1 MKAAAMAEIEAEQA
15 KAERYA
21 EGYYEGFSDG
31 YDRALKDIQK
41 LRGVAVEEMVRGDF
55 SVLSA
60 ENKQGYIT
68 IPLRS

>member
-1 MKAAAMAEIEAEQA
+1 MKEAAMAEIEAEQA

-41 LRGVAVEEMVRGDF
+41 LRGVAVEELLRGF
-55 SVLSA
+55 R
-60 ENKQGYIT
+60 
-68 IPLRS
+68 RSEG

>member
-1 MKAAAMAEIEAEQA
+1 MGSMKAAAMAEIEAEQA

-41 LRGVAVEEMVRGDF
+41 LRGVAVEEMLRGFGHELDK
-55 SVLSA
+55 A
-60 ENKQGYIT
+60 E
-68 IPLRS
+68 S

>member
-1 MKAAAMAEIEAEQA
+1 MKAEAMAEIEAEQA

-41 LRGVAVEEMVRGDF
+41 LRGVAVEEMLRGFGHGLDK
-55 SVLSA
+55 A
-60 ENKQGYIT
+60 EH
-68 IPLRS
+68 